1 MTAAEGFYR
10 AVACVCVAIV
20 VVFMIRCSQANDENG
35 RCSTFTSGTI
45 SCSGAACEHCQPLE
59 KKP

>member
-10 AVACVCVAIV
+10 AVGCVCFAVV
-20 VVFMIRCSQANDENG
+20 VVFMIRCEQATWENG
-35 RCSTFTSGTI
+35 TV
-45 SCSGAACEHCQPLE
+45 SCSGAACEHCKPLE